1 MGDDKKAWEPV
12 QKEID
17 AYYMAKG
24 LRFKC
29 CEALE
34 LEMDSQKGDLN
45 KKVDPMEPIN
55 EHFNKDIGYK
65 GEWPN
70 TNFCASARGIA
81 RLGAFMAH
89 KGSF

>member
-17 AYYMAKG
+17 EFYMSKG
-24 LRFKC
+24 LRWKC

-34 LEMDSQKGDLN
+34 LEMDSQKGNLD
-45 KKVDPMEPIN
+45 KKVDPLDPIKN
-55 EHFNKDIGYK
+55 HFNADIGYT

-70 TNFCASARGIA
+70 TGFCCSARGIA
-81 RLGAFMAH
+81 RLGAFMAN